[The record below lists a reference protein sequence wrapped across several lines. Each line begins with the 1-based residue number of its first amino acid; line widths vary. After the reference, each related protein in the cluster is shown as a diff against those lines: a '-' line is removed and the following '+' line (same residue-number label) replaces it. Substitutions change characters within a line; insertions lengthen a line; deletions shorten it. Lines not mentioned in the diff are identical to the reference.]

1 MSLSDIMSAAGLA
14 GYAEVGLI
22 LFLLA
27 FVAIAIRTMARGRGA
42 EWERARQLP
51 LLADDIASPS
61 QSNDNVGGAP

>member
-1 MSLSDIMSAAGLA
+1 MSLSDIMSAAGLS
-14 GYAEVGLI
+14 GYAEVGLV

-27 FVAIAIRTMARGRGA
+27 FISIAIRTLTRARSA

-61 QSNDNVGGAP
+61 QSDANVGGAP